1 MVNLVHNISE
11 PSVQKSQQRFWYQ
24 DSDQHQQTYEQPLN
38 ERMRTFLRLEF
49 LYSQM
54 LANTDIEEQWATR
67 NAITNLLEIMAVL
80 MRGDVRNEILKEVD
94 RLLELFSHYQNIPS
108 VDSERLDVL
117 NTNLMTKRNNLQ
129 NIGSHYLN
137 SLKNSEFLSTIKHRA
152 IIPGGTCEFDMPEYG
167 HWLRQPYKRRQK
179 DLFHWIST
187 IKPICET
194 SSEILLII
202 RNSNERIDKVAKEG
216 MYQHTNKKN
225 QQNQILRISLQ
236 DGGNLFPEIS
246 GNQQRFTIRFL
257 EWSTT
262 DNRAM
267 QSAKDVKFKI
277 SIC

>member
-1 MVNLVHNISE
+1 
-11 PSVQKSQQRFWYQ
+11 
-24 DSDQHQQTYEQPLN
+24 
-38 ERMRTFLRLEF
+38 
-49 LYSQM
+49 
-54 LANTDIEEQWATR
+54 
-67 NAITNLLEIMAVL
+67 
-80 MRGDVRNEILKEVD
+80 
-94 RLLELFSHYQNIPS
+94 
-108 VDSERLDVL
+108 
-117 NTNLMTKRNNLQ
+117 
-129 NIGSHYLN
+129 
-137 SLKNSEFLSTIKHRA
+137 
-152 IIPGGTCEFDMPEYG
+152 MPEYG

-202 RNSNERIDKVAKEG
+202 RNSTERMDKMAKEG

-225 QQNQILRISLQ
+225 QQNQILRISLE

-267 QSAKDVKFKI
+267 QSANDVKFKI